1 MPYASSTLAT
11 RNRTRPRI
19 VLLNGF
25 QLVLGGAARPV
36 PLGVQ
41 RLLALL
47 ALRPDAVPRSNV
59 RGILWPDVGESA
71 ANGRLRTA
79 LWRAGRLHDGLVETS
94 PTCLRLAG
102 DVLVDTHETVALAHR
117 LLTPADVDTGELIQP
132 ALTGEL
138 LPGWY
143 DDWVLFE
150 RERLGQLMLHAL
162 EALAVRLLALGRY
175 GSAADAAYA
184 AIRADPL
191 RESAQQVLIRVHL
204 AEGNVREAVRR
215 YRAYAGLLRDEL
227 ALAPSAALTELVF
240 PAGGQTSAR
249 HRAGGNTAG
258 GDVRS
263 TAR

>member
-1 MPYASSTLAT
+1 MPYASGVSAA

-19 VLLNGF
+19 VLLDGF
-25 QLVLGGAARPV
+25 QLVLGGAALPV

-47 ALRPDAVPRSNV
+47 ALHPGAVLRSNV
-59 RGILWPDVGESA
+59 RGILWPDVTESA

-94 PTCLRLAG
+94 PTHLRLAG
-102 DVLVDTHETVALAHR
+102 DTVVDTHETVALAHR
-117 LLTPADVDTGELIQP
+117 LLAPADVDAGELIQE
-132 ALTGEL
+132 ALAGEL

-150 RERLGQLMLHAL
+150 RERLNQLMLHAL

-184 AIRADPL
+184 AIRVDPL

-215 YRAYAGLLRDEL
+215 YRAYAGLLQDEL
-227 ALAPSAALTELVF
+227 GIQPSAALTELVF
-240 PAGGQTSAR
+240 QAGRDTSGA
-249 HRAGGNTAG
+249 HRTG